1 LNPDQHG
8 YIYFCASPDFNGTHR
23 FAVTYAEHMNNANE
37 FHKALNAREK
47 AKKAA
52 SK

>member
-52 SK
+52 AN